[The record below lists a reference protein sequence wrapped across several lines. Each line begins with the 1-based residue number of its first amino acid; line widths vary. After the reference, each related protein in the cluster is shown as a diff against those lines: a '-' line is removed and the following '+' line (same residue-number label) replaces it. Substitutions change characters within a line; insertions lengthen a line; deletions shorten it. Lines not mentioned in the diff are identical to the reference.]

1 MNAADVM
8 TQSALVTVTPRTT
21 IADAAG
27 LMLQHRISGLPV
39 VDEKGQLLG
48 IVTEGDLLR
57 RTETGTE
64 RRHKPWLELLLGPGR
79 LAQEYVDAHAQFVS
93 EVMTRDVVSVTPQSP
108 LSEVVRLMERR
119 NVKRLPVLEAGRLAG
134 IISRANLVRALVNNL
149 PEPAER
155 SDAEIRDCILAEMA
169 KQPWGPRASVA
180 VQVMAGVVELTG
192 ALTDERERIALR
204 VLAEGIPGVKAVR
217 DRVVW
222 VEPMS
227 GMVIS
232 PDG

>member
-8 TQSALVTVTPRTT
+8 TRSALVTVAPMTT

-64 RRHKPWLELLLGPGR
+64 RRHNPWLELLLGPGR

-93 EVMTRDVVSVTPQSP
+93 EVMTCDVVSVTPQSP
-108 LSEVVRLMERR
+108 LSEIVRLMERR
-119 NVKRLPVLEAGRLAG
+119 NVKRLPVLEAGTLVG
-134 IISRANLVRALVNNL
+134 IISRANLVRALLNNL

-192 ALTDERERIALR
+192 ALTDEGERIALR

-232 PDG
+232 PDD

>member
-232 PDG
+232 PDS

>member
-1 MNAADVM
+1 MA
-8 TQSALVTVTPRTT
+8 T

-57 RTETGTE
+57 RAETGTE

-79 LAQEYVDAHAQFVS
+79 LAEEYVDAHAQFVS

-108 LSEVVRLMERR
+108 LPEVVRLMERR
-119 NVKRLPVLEAGRLAG
+119 NVKRLPVLEAGKLVG
-134 IISRANLVRALVNNL
+134 IISRANLVRALLNNL

-155 SDAEIRDCILAEMA
+155 SDAEIRDSILAEMA
-169 KQPWGPRASVA
+169 KQPWGSRASVA

-192 ALTDERERIALR
+192 AITDERERIALR

-232 PDG
+232 PDD